1 MEMVPFIV
9 FWILLFLGRDELG
22 LKEVYICIAVW
33 MILLIGFMMLGISP
47 YIFIMLQSLFDIILL
62 IRVLGGDFKI
72 T

>member
-22 LKEVYICIAVW
+22 LKAVCICIAVW

-47 YIFIMLQSLFDIILL
+47 YIFITLQSLFDIVLL
-62 IRVLGGDFKI
+62 IMVFGGDIKI